1 MVQPR
6 HRFDEL
12 VQRDDGDIRLAE
24 AALLFAADHCRG
36 LKIAPWLNRL
46 DELARRVDAKHA
58 GSGIDQ
64 VDALRNV
71 LIDEENFGGD
81 TAGYYDTRNSL
92 LNKVMERRVGIPISL
107 SVVWLDICNQ
117 LNWPFVGVG
126 LPGHFIIKRMMSD
139 DELLVDPFGNGRS
152 LSRIDCERIVGSIQ
166 GEIVQLDNSHFQ
178 PASKKEILLR
188 MLNNLRGICYGRQA
202 WHDACL
208 VLARMLAIQ
217 PDSIELKRELVAA
230 TANLAKL
237 N

>member
-6 HRFDEL
+6 PRFDEL

-71 LIDEENFGGD
+71 LIDEENFRGD

-92 LNKVMERRVGIPISL
+92 LNNPSKIWMLQKSLISL
-107 SVVWLDICNQ
+107 L
-117 LNWPFVGVG
+117 
-126 LPGHFIIKRMMSD
+126 
-139 DELLVDPFGNGRS
+139 
-152 LSRIDCERIVGSIQ
+152 
-166 GEIVQLDNSHFQ
+166 
-178 PASKKEILLR
+178 
-188 MLNNLRGICYGRQA
+188 
-202 WHDACL
+202 
-208 VLARMLAIQ
+208 
-217 PDSIELKRELVAA
+217 
-230 TANLAKL
+230 
-237 N
+237 